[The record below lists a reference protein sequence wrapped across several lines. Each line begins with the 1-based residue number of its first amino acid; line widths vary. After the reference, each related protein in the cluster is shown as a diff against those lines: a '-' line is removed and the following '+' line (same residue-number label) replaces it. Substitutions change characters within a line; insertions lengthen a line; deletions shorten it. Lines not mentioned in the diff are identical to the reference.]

1 MFWWRRFGYM
11 KPTRAG
17 LVALVLI
24 VAACGG
30 GEPLTSEERG
40 WCLNNT
46 GIVDE
51 TSEDLGLFG
60 FVDAYYDT
68 EGDGIGSDGEP
79 KLTDRNI
86 EVSEELSARNREDP
100 DALFD
105 DLFAR
110 YLDHPDGQ
118 EACAAAY
125 ADNS

>member
-1 MFWWRRFGYM
+1 M
-11 KPTRAG
+11 KRASAG

-24 VAACGG
+24 VGACGG
-30 GEPLTSEERG
+30 DEGLTSEERG

-46 GIVDE
+46 DAVDE
-51 TSEDLGLFG
+51 TSEDLGLFD
-60 FVDAYYDT
+60 FVDAYYET

-86 EVSEELSARNREDP
+86 EVSEELSSRNSEDP
-100 DALFD
+100 EALFD
-105 DLFAR
+105 DLFSR

-118 EACAAAY
+118 KACAAAY

>member
-1 MFWWRRFGYM
+1 M
-11 KPTRAG
+11 KRAAAA

-24 VAACGG
+24 VGACGG
-30 GEPLTSEERG
+30 DEPLASEERD

-46 GIVDE
+46 GIVGE
-51 TSEDLGLFG
+51 TSEDLGLLD
-60 FVDAYYDT
+60 FVDAYYET
-68 EGDGIGSDGEP
+68 EGDGLGSDGEP

-86 EVSEELSARNREDP
+86 EVSEELSSRNSEDP
-100 DALFD
+100 EALFD
-105 DLFAR
+105 DLFSR

>member
-1 MFWWRRFGYM
+1 M
-11 KPTRAG
+11 KRTRAAFI
-17 LVALVLI
+17 ALLLI

-30 GEPLTSEERG
+30 GGDSLTPEERA
-40 WCLNNT
+40 WCLDNT
-46 GIVDE
+46 DIVDA
-51 TSEDLGLFG
+51 TSEDLGLLD
-60 FVDAYYDT
+60 FVDTYYDT
-68 EGDGIGSDGEP
+68 EGDGLESDGQP

-86 EVSEELSARNREDP
+86 EVSEELSSRNSEDP

-105 DLFAR
+105 DLFTR

>member
-1 MFWWRRFGYM
+1 M
-11 KPTRAG
+11 KRASAG

-30 GEPLTSEERG
+30 GEALASEERE
-40 WCLNNT
+40 WCLNHT
-46 GIVDE
+46 DIVDE
-51 TSEDLGLFG
+51 ASEDLGLLD

-68 EGDGIGSDGEP
+68 EGDGLGSDGEP

-86 EVSEELSARNREDP
+86 EVSEEMSARNSEDP

-105 DLFAR
+105 DLFSR

>member
-1 MFWWRRFGYM
+1 M
-11 KPTRAG
+11 KRPAAG

-24 VAACGG
+24 VGACGG
-30 GEPLTSEERG
+30 DEPLTTEERG

-46 GIVDE
+46 DIVDE
-51 TSEDLGLFG
+51 TSEDLGLLG
-60 FVDAYYDT
+60 FVDTYYDT

-86 EVSEELSARNREDP
+86 EVSEELSARNSEDP
-100 DALFD
+100 GALFD
-105 DLFAR
+105 DLFFR

>member
-1 MFWWRRFGYM
+1 MFRRRGFRFM
-11 KPTRAG
+11 RRALVG

-30 GEPLTSEERG
+30 DEALTSEERE

-46 GIVDE
+46 DIVDE
-51 TSEDLGLFG
+51 TSEDLGLLD
-60 FVDAYYDT
+60 FVDAYYET

-79 KLTDRNI
+79 KLTDRYI
-86 EVSEELSARNREDP
+86 EVSEELSSRNSEDP
-100 DALFD
+100 EALFD
-105 DLFAR
+105 DLYSG
-110 YLDHPDGQ
+110 YLEHPDGQ

>member
-1 MFWWRRFGYM
+1 MRRVA
-11 KPTRAG
+11 AG

-30 GEPLTSEERG
+30 DEPLTSEERG

-46 GIVDE
+46 ALVDE
-51 TSEDLGLFG
+51 TSEGLGLLD
-60 FVDAYYDT
+60 FVDAYYET
-68 EGDGIGSDGEP
+68 EGDGLGADGEP

-86 EVSEELSARNREDP
+86 EVSEELSSRNSEDP
-100 DALFD
+100 EALFD
-105 DLFAR
+105 DLFSR

-125 ADNS
+125 ADKSPFEPGG

>member
-1 MFWWRRFGYM
+1 M
-11 KPTRAG
+11 KRAPVG
-17 LVALVLI
+17 FAALVLI
-24 VAACGG
+24 IAACSG
-30 GEPLTSEERG
+30 GEALASQERE

-46 GIVDE
+46 DIVDE
-51 TSEDLGLFG
+51 TSEDLGLLD
-60 FVDAYYDT
+60 FVDAYYDA

-79 KLTDRNI
+79 ELTDRNI
-86 EVSEELSARNREDP
+86 EVSEELSARNSEDP

-105 DLFAR
+105 DLFSR

>member
-1 MFWWRRFGYM
+1 MLLM
-11 KPTRAG
+11 
-17 LVALVLI
+17 

-30 GEPLTSEERG
+30 GEPLTTEERG

-46 GIVDE
+46 DIVDE
-51 TSEDLGLFG
+51 TSEDLGLLG

-68 EGDGIGSDGEP
+68 EGDGIGSDGQP

-86 EVSEELSARNREDP
+86 EVSQELSARNSEDP

-105 DLFAR
+105 DLFSR

-125 ADNS
+125 ADNLTEPGG